1 VKRYETAFRNEDQ
14 PYTIQVPK
22 KVTKM
27 VKVTKKVPRTVYVNM
42 VTEEPREEIIM
53 VPETRT
59 RRVKIP
65 YQKEVIDQ
73 QYRTVKESVP
83 VTKFRTEYDTVVKTI
98 YEDAW
103 RTKVV
108 LVTKMVHKDIP
119 VYEVVPND
127 DCTNCVQMDAPQE
140 SNNHREPAAQVLPES
155 NYNDHMKPYVETYPP
170 HVETHPQSEPIRQVI
185 PQYEQQPVMKDP
197 TPTPVM
203 QHAPVPDND
212 EPVQVMKSSEQA
224 PLTNSSE
231 FHEEQNF
238 EKSNETASLAN
249 ASKSQEE
256 QKSEKFIKTKY
267 SVPAEYDTNNDGV
280 IDTQEFD
287 NAREDGNVH
296 VDGIAVVQN
305 PKEGG
310 AVVEEHFS
318 QAPRQNETR
327 RRKKKKKSGGKR
339 KRKSRR

>member
-1 VKRYETAFRNEDQ
+1 
-14 PYTIQVPK
+14 
-22 KVTKM
+22 
-27 VKVTKKVPRTVYVNM
+27 
-42 VTEEPREEIIM
+42 
-53 VPETRT
+53 
-59 RRVKIP
+59 
-65 YQKEVIDQ
+65 
-73 QYRTVKESVP
+73 
-83 VTKFRTEYDTVVKTI
+83 
-98 YEDAW
+98 
-103 RTKVV
+103 
-108 LVTKMVHKDIP
+108 
-119 VYEVVPND
+119 
-127 DCTNCVQMDAPQE
+127 
-140 SNNHREPAAQVLPES
+140 
-155 NYNDHMKPYVETYPP
+155 
-170 HVETHPQSEPIRQVI
+170 
-185 PQYEQQPVMKDP
+185 
-197 TPTPVM
+197 M

-212 EPVQVMKSSEQA
+212 EPVQVMKSSEQ
-224 PLTNSSE
+224 
-231 FHEEQNF
+231 
-238 EKSNETASLAN
+238 ASLAN